1 MKGRDEGAMADGE
14 SSRSRIAP
22 ENEDGVVETTRLDQ
36 ELDFPFLVLKHVR
49 QDSLGF
55 LRR

>member
-1 MKGRDEGAMADGE
+1 MKGRDEGAMAGGE
-14 SSRSRIAP
+14 SGRSRIAP
-22 ENEDGVVETTRLDQ
+22 ENEDGVVETARLDQ